1 MNSSGANATPAPA
14 ANMPPTNGMA
24 NGMANMGSSGAQGS
38 GPMVT
43 EGFCGS
49 SKLMGMML
57 IAFLFFVL
65 TPGVLLRF
73 PTGYG
78 KYAPAAVH
86 GIIFAVVLR
95 YVMGVY

>member
-14 ANMPPTNGMA
+14 ANMPAT
-24 NGMANMGSSGAQGS
+24 NGMANMGSSG
-38 GPMVT
+38 PMIT

-49 SKLMGMML
+49 SKLMGMLL

-65 TPGVLLRF
+65 TPGILVRI

-78 KYAPAAVH
+78 KYAPPVVH
-86 GIIFAVVLR
+86 GILFAALLR